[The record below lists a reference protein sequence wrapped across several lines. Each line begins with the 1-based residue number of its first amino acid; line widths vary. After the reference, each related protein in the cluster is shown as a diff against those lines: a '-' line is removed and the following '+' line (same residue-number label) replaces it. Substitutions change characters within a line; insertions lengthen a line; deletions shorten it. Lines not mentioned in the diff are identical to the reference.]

1 MSRVCRYGGTSEL
14 GTFFFESQVAG
25 MFRANIYVG
34 ASNGWDLGRNFP
46 PIKRSNKE
54 AQLRKWKALSPFRN
68 AQERRQVV
76 PAGLFFGHPSGRMG
90 GRTLFPI
97 HHSSSE
103 PHHVVAEQRS
113 RTATLW
119 PFSLRPSFLFW
130 LSNISSLC
138 SLALLIADSA
148 AAGK

>member
-1 MSRVCRYGGTSEL
+1 MEEL
-14 GTFFFESQVAG
+14 ASWELFFFESQVAG

-34 ASNGWDLGRNFP
+34 ASSNGWDLGRNFP

-90 GRTLFPI
+90 GGGHCSPFTTAPPSPI
-97 HHSSSE
+97 MLLLSSA
-103 PHHVVAEQRS
+103 AEQQLYGPS
-113 RTATLW
+113 PYDP
-119 PFSLRPSFLFW
+119 PFSSG
-130 LSNISSLC
+130 SLILVLC
-138 SLALLIADSA
+138 AL
-148 AAGK
+148 